1 TGELEFLGR
10 RDHQVKI
17 RGQRIELG
25 EVENALRDLPGITDA
40 VVIAHT
46 DPNNQTRLAAYTTG
60 PLSPAQTRTAL
71 ATTLPE
77 TLIPTHITTLDT
89 MPLTPNGKIDRAALP
104 TPDLTFERTPYR
116 APGTLEERLLAEL
129 FAEVLGVEEVGLDD
143 DFFTLGGHSLLAT
156 QLIARIRS
164 DFGVQLPLRTLFE
177 TPALEPLAAEVTALI
192 AEGAHDGAHTAG
204 VETLLAEIEH
214 LSDEEVEA
222 LLSGSA
228 GPAQVAAAAG
238 PAQVAPAAGPAQVA
252 PAARPAQVQPA
263 AGPAP
268 AAGPVPGRPAPG
280 ADAHRPTHAS
290 TRL

>member
-1 TGELEFLGR
+1 
-10 RDHQVKI
+10 
-17 RGQRIELG
+17 
-25 EVENALRDLPGITDA
+25 
-40 VVIAHT
+40 
-46 DPNNQTRLAAYTTG
+46 
-60 PLSPAQTRTAL
+60 
-71 ATTLPE
+71 
-77 TLIPTHITTLDT
+77 

-192 AEGAHDGAHTAG
+192 AEGAHDGGHTAG

-228 GPAQVAAAAG
+228 ASAAGPAQVASAAG

-252 PAARPAQVQPA
+252 PAARPVQVQPA

>member
-1 TGELEFLGR
+1 
-10 RDHQVKI
+10 
-17 RGQRIELG
+17 
-25 EVENALRDLPGITDA
+25 TDA

-46 DPNNQTRLAAYTTG
+46 DTNNQTRLAAYTTG
-60 PLSPAQTRTAL
+60 PLPPTQTRTAL
-71 ATTLPE
+71 TKTLPE

-89 MPLTPNGKIDRAALP
+89 MPLTPNGKIDRTALP
-104 TPDLTFERTPYR
+104 TPDLTCQRTPHR
-116 APGTLEERLLAEL
+116 APRTLEERLLAEL

-177 TPALEPLAAEVTALI
+177 TPVLEPLTAEVTALI
-192 AEGAHDGAHTAG
+192 AEGAHDGGHTAG

-214 LSDEEVEA
+214 LSDAEVEA

-228 GPAQVAAAAG
+228 PEGT
-238 PAQVAPAAGPAQVA
+238 
-252 PAARPAQVQPA
+252 
-263 AGPAP
+263 
-268 AAGPVPGRPAPG
+268 AGPVPVPSAPT
-280 ADAHRPTHAS
+280 ADAHRPTHAA